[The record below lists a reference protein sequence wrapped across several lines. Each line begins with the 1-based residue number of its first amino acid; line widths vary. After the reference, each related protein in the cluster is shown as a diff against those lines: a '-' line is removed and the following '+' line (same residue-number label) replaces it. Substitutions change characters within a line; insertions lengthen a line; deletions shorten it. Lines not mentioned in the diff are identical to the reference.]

1 MDKGD
6 TREGRR
12 ADEASKGTCSGAKA
26 STRPTVLPSGGD
38 HQVSATTSSAEA
50 PLRLQATSRSAA
62 AGELGKR
69 GLESAPPFPSERQQ
83 WARPRVG
90 PGPNSPALASQNQ
103 RVSPARSPPGIPQR
117 TPSGLSTQL
126 PTPGAGEEAVV
137 LSTLFTFFGGRGQ
150 RGGTACAC
158 VRVESDG
165 AATSKLALRNFSS

>member
-12 ADEASKGTCSGAKA
+12 ADEPSKGTCSGAKS

-50 PLRLQATSRSAA
+50 PLRLQAPSRPAA
-62 AGELGKR
+62 AGEVGKR
-69 GLESAPPFPSERQQ
+69 GLESASPSPSERQQ

-90 PGPNSPALASQNQ
+90 PGPNSPALASPPVFSRQNQ
-103 RVSPARSPPGIPQR
+103 RVSPARSPPGITQR
-117 TPSGLSTQL
+117 TPSGLSTQM

-150 RGGTACAC
+150 RGGTACAFS
-158 VRVESDG
+158 RVEY
-165 AATSKLALRNFSS
+165 